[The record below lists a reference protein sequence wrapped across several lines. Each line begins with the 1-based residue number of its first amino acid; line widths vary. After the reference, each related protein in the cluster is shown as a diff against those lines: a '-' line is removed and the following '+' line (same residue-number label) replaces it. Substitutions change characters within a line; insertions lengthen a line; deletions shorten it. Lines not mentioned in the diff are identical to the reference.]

1 MTSSRSLR
9 APRALRGLGLLAAS
23 TLPALPFIAHAAEPQ
38 TLQPVVVTATRAPQ
52 PIDTV
57 LADLRVIDADAIANA
72 GPMTLTE
79 LLQIRGGVEIS
90 ANGGPGQ
97 VSGVF
102 LRGSNAG
109 HVVLLVDGV
118 RINSATAGTNAF
130 ENIPLAQIE
139 RIEILR
145 GVGSSLYGADAIGG
159 VIQVFTKNAD
169 APRSEASVGLGQWDT
184 HEASLGLA
192 RKAGATRWSLQA
204 GWRESRGFSAT
215 NPAASFSY
223 DPDADGYRNL
233 NLGLNVEHELADGH
247 SLALRSMASR
257 GRTQFDAGP
266 GTDDVNRQ
274 RLSSTALESRNRIS
288 ADWRS
293 LLRLARGADHIR
305 TDGAFPGFVDTDQDQ
320 ASWQNDVAA
329 LGGQWVAGLDWRR
342 EKVAS
347 DTAYTV
353 SARRFLGA
361 FAGVSAR
368 LGENL
373 IEASARHDDDSQFG
387 GHATGKLA
395 WGYKLTPQWRASAS
409 YGTAFK
415 APSFN
420 DLYYPLAFGF
430 SGNPN
435 LKPERARSA
444 ELALRHD
451 GGALQGGVVL
461 FASRVSDLIAVD
473 PTFTTVINV
482 NRARIRGIT
491 LDASWRSDI
500 WTARG
505 EFTHQDAE
513 DADTGARLV
522 RRARQYGSASLGVVQ
537 GPWRGGIEWVVSGDR
552 FGAAS
557 NSAASRMG
565 GYGLVNLNASW
576 AVTPRWT
583 LAARLN
589 NLTGRRYELV
599 QGYNTPGSN
608 LFVSL
613 AYADL

>member
-1 MTSSRSLR
+1 MIRSLR
-9 APRALRGLGLLAAS
+9 APSALRGLGLLVSS
-23 TLPALPFIAHAAEPQ
+23 TLALAAQAEPQ
-38 TLQPVVVTATRAPQ
+38 TLQPVVVTATRTPQ

-57 LADLRVIDADAIANA
+57 LADLRVIDADTIANA

-79 LLQIRGGVEIS
+79 LLRLRGGVEIS

-97 VSGVF
+97 VSSVF

-118 RINSATAGTNAF
+118 RINSATAGANAF

-169 APRSEASVGLGQWDT
+169 APRTEASAGLGQWQT

-192 RKAGATRWSLQA
+192 RKFGATRWSLQA
-204 GWRESRGFSAT
+204 GWRESQGFSAT
-215 NPAASFSY
+215 NDKATFSY
-223 DPDADGYRNL
+223 DPDADGYRNT
-233 NLGLNVEHELADGH
+233 NLGLTVEHELAEGH
-247 SLALRSMASR
+247 SLALRTLASR

-266 GTDDVNRQ
+266 GSDDVNRQ
-274 RLSSTALESRNRIS
+274 RLASTALESRNRL
-288 ADWRS
+288 APNWRS
-293 LLRLARGADHIR
+293 LLRVARGADHIR
-305 TDGAFPGFVDTDQDQ
+305 TDGAFPGFFDTDQDQ
-320 ASWQNDVAA
+320 ATWQNDVAA
-329 LGGQWVAGLDWRR
+329 LGGQWTAGLDWRR

-347 DTAYTV
+347 DTAYTQTT
-353 SARRFLGA
+353 RRFLGA

-368 LGENL
+368 LGNQL
-373 IEASARHDDDSQFG
+373 LEASARHDDDSQFG
-387 GHATGKLA
+387 GHTTGKLA
-395 WGYKLTPQWRASAS
+395 WGLKFAPQWRASAS
-409 YGTAFK
+409 IGSAFK

-420 DLYYPLAFGF
+420 DLYYPLTFGF

-451 GGALQGGVVL
+451 GGALQAGVVL
-461 FASRVSDLIAVD
+461 FASRVTDLIAVD
-473 PTFTTVINV
+473 PSFTTVINV
-482 NRARIRGIT
+482 NRARIRGLT
-491 LDASWRSDI
+491 LDAEWRADM
-500 WTARG
+500 WQLRG
-505 EFTHQDAE
+505 ELTHQDAE
-513 DADTGARLV
+513 DADTGQRLV
-522 RRARQYGSASLGVVQ
+522 RRARQYGSASAGVVL
-537 GPWRGGIEWVVSGDR
+537 GPWRGGVEWVVSGDR
-552 FGAAS
+552 FGTAS
-557 NSAASRMG
+557 NSPASRMA
-565 GYGLVNLNASW
+565 GYGLVNLTASW

-589 NLTGRRYELV
+589 NVADRRYELV

>member
-1 MTSSRSLR
+1 MIRSLR
-9 APRALRGLGLLAAS
+9 APSALRGLGLLVSS
-23 TLPALPFIAHAAEPQ
+23 TLPLVTQAAEPQ
-38 TLQPVVVTATRAPQ
+38 SLQPVVVTATRMPQ

-57 LADLRVIDADAIANA
+57 LADLRVIDADTIANA

-79 LLQIRGGVEIS
+79 LLQTRGGVEIS

-159 VIQVFTKNAD
+159 VIQVFTKNAE
-169 APRSEASVGLGQWDT
+169 AARTEASVGIGQWDT

-192 RKAGATRWSLQA
+192 RRVGATRWSLQA
-204 GWRESRGFSAT
+204 GWRESRAFSAT
-215 NPAASFSY
+215 NPAATFSY
-223 DPDADGYRNL
+223 DPDADGYRNS
-233 NLGLNVEHELADGH
+233 NLGLSVEHDIADGH
-247 SLALRSMASR
+247 SLALRTLASR

-266 GTDDVNRQ
+266 GSDDVNRQ
-274 RLSSTALESRNRIS
+274 RLASTALESRNRL
-288 ADWRS
+288 AANWRS
-293 LLRLARGADHIR
+293 LLRLARGSDHIR
-305 TDGAFPGFVDTDQDQ
+305 TDGTFPGFVDTDQDQ
-320 ASWQNDVAA
+320 ATWQNDIAA

-353 SARRFLGA
+353 STRRFLGA
-361 FAGVSAR
+361 FGGYSAR
-368 LGENL
+368 FGAHLV
-373 IEASARHDDDSQFG
+373 EASARHDDDSQFG
-387 GHATGKLA
+387 GHATGKL
-395 WGYKLTPQWRASAS
+395 GYGVKLTPQWRASAS
-409 YGTAFK
+409 VGTAFK

-420 DLYYPLAFGF
+420 DLYYPLSFGF
-430 SGNPN
+430 SGNPD

-461 FASRVSDLIAVD
+461 FASRVRDLIAVD
-473 PTFTTVINV
+473 PSFTTVTNV
-482 NRARIRGIT
+482 NRARIRGVT

-513 DADTGARLV
+513 DADTGKRLV

-537 GPWRGGIEWVVSGDR
+537 GPWRGGVEWVVSGDR
-552 FGAAS
+552 FGAAG
-557 NSAASRMG
+557 NGAASRMA

-589 NLTGRRYELV
+589 NVADRKYELV